1 MNIMKIRQEHLEKL
15 QQQFCIDF
23 NCNLEDLKKDKN
35 IVTVWKKNDKR
46 RWYVDYPLAIR
57 AATYYDKILI
67 SVDERLYDW
76 AKDMFLEKFSGF
88 AFSYQN
94 LKMIDQ
100 KLNSIG
106 QELKDV
112 HNYYLPIESYPQAE
126 KKYCLKWFEKDD
138 MEEFRGKDGFSEAIA
153 FQEHCPDVLAVAA
166 MNGDEI
172 MGIAG
177 ASEDGHDLWQIG
189 IDVKE
194 EYRGKGLAV
203 NLVQNLKDEIIRR
216 GKVPFYGMVS
226 SHNLS
231 KSVAAKAGFFPVWTE
246 IFGGPIKY

>member
-88 AFSYQN
+88 AFSNTGTKKCIQA
-94 LKMIDQ
+94 
-100 KLNSIG
+100 SISPVVFS
-106 QELKDV
+106 LV
-112 HNYYLPIESYPQAE
+112 SYSSIPQ
-126 KKYCLKWFEKDD
+126 Y
-138 MEEFRGKDGFSEAIA
+138 I
-153 FQEHCPDVLAVAA
+153 
-166 MNGDEI
+166 
-172 MGIAG
+172 
-177 ASEDGHDLWQIG
+177 
-189 IDVKE
+189 
-194 EYRGKGLAV
+194 
-203 NLVQNLKDEIIRR
+203 
-216 GKVPFYGMVS
+216 
-226 SHNLS
+226 
-231 KSVAAKAGFFPVWTE
+231 
-246 IFGGPIKY
+246 

>member
-138 MEEFRGKDGFSEAIA
+138 MEQFRGKDGFSEAIA

-177 ASEDGHDLWQIG
+177 ASEDGRDLL
-189 IDVKE
+189 IDST
-194 EYRGKGLAV
+194 L
-203 NLVQNLKDEIIRR
+203 LL
-216 GKVPFYGMVS
+216 
-226 SHNLS
+226 
-231 KSVAAKAGFFPVWTE
+231 
-246 IFGGPIKY
+246 